1 MQFVNESVIEE
12 VINRFEDEQSYLEAL
27 RIMLEAQPGI
37 RDYLDQE
44 SLELLTKD
52 EMALMIYLTTVIY
65 SASTLACSAIRQIPT
80 SMLEH
85 SEDENWAVFNSSTQK
100 SFSKILDQFFENYEQ
115 EDLLALVEDSIQQD
129 EDNPVTSVGAEI
141 IFIGCKS
148 LIDVI
153 HSSN

>member
-1 MQFVNESVIEE
+1 MQFIDESVIEE
-12 VINRFEDEQSYLEAL
+12 IINRFEDEKSYLEAL
-27 RIMLEAQPGI
+27 GIMLEAQPGI
-37 RDYLDQE
+37 KDYLDQE
-44 SLELLTKD
+44 SLELLTND

-65 SASTLACSAIRQIPT
+65 SVSTLVCGTIRQIPT
-80 SMLEH
+80 SSLEQ
-85 SEDENWAVFNSSTQK
+85 SEDENWAIFNSSTQK

-129 EDNPVTSVGAEI
+129 EDYPVTSVGAEI

-153 HSSN
+153 HASN